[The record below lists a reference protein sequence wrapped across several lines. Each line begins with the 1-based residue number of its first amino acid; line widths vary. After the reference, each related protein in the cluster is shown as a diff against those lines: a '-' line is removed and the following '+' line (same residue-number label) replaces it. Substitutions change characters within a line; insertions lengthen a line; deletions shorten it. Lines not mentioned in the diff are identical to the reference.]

1 MRLSIAYPELSKEI
15 DKRFGH
21 KIVFEY
27 VSSDTIKVSK
37 EISLPF
43 FGSTK
48 LGLELKVLG
57 FDDTT
62 LKLKTASD
70 VLSKLLSLMPSLD
83 ITKYAVIEKDTI
95 SLFLGNIEELRQV
108 FQYIRPTALNFS
120 ETQVNLDMVS
130 L

>member
-57 FDDTT
+57 FGDTT

-95 SLFLGNIEELRQV
+95 SLFLGNVEELRQV
-108 FQYIRPTALNFS
+108 FQYIRPTALSFS
-120 ETQVNLDMVS
+120 ETQVYLDMVS

>member
-83 ITKYAVIEKDTI
+83 ITKYECPQTSKLAKFK
-95 SLFLGNIEELRQV
+95 L
-108 FQYIRPTALNFS
+108 P
-120 ETQVNLDMVS
+120 M
-130 L
+130 

>member
-43 FGSTK
+43 FGTK

-57 FDDTT
+57 FGDTT

-95 SLFLGNIEELRQV
+95 SLFLGNVEELRQV
-108 FQYIRPTALNFS
+108 FQYIRPTALSFS
-120 ETQVNLDMVS
+120 ETQVYLDMVS

>member
-48 LGLELKVLG
+48 
-57 FDDTT
+57 
-62 LKLKTASD
+62 
-70 VLSKLLSLMPSLD
+70 
-83 ITKYAVIEKDTI
+83 
-95 SLFLGNIEELRQV
+95 
-108 FQYIRPTALNFS
+108 
-120 ETQVNLDMVS
+120 
-130 L
+130 

>member
-43 FGSTK
+43 FWFYKIGTRTE
-48 LGLELKVLG
+48 GAG
-57 FDDTT
+57 FW
-62 LKLKTASD
+62 
-70 VLSKLLSLMPSLD
+70 
-83 ITKYAVIEKDTI
+83 
-95 SLFLGNIEELRQV
+95 
-108 FQYIRPTALNFS
+108 
-120 ETQVNLDMVS
+120 
-130 L
+130 

>member
-27 VSSDTIKVSK
+27 VSSDTTKVSK

-95 SLFLGNIEELRQV
+95 SLFLGKE
-108 FQYIRPTALNFS
+108 
-120 ETQVNLDMVS
+120 M
-130 L
+130 